1 MSIRVNHP
9 NDVIAKDGWHVVR
22 NERPYRKDIDMYG
35 DGNKKMIWYNTYH
48 YHEGVGLSQCVM
60 SPLAMVGADF
70 MSDGEVTLEPH
81 LFCRSCSTEAPDYIQ
96 GLLKLIQYGEQDA

>member
-22 NERPYRKDIDMYG
+22 NERPYDMYG

-48 YHEGVGLSQCVM
+48 YHEGVGLIRCLM
-60 SPLAMVGADF
+60 SPLSMTGADF
-70 MSDGEVTLEPH
+70 LSDSEVTLRPR
-81 LFCRSCSTEAPDYIQ
+81 LWCRSCSTEAPDYIQ
-96 GLLKLIQYGEQDA
+96 GFLKMIEWGERDED